1 MPRSQPYRLDWLSIK
16 SFDEANSRLSKLW
29 VNTDEMMEILFKE
42 LKTSREPAPHS
53 PTHQPG
59 GTDEFIVNL
68 ATGVSG
74 ILPFSRLPVVSE
86 STLLGRGEGAGAG
99 VIQEITLGTGLSM
112 AGTVLSATGG
122 GGMDAGYWA
131 PLTDGDL
138 VETDLIFASGEA
150 VMVWVPTP

>member
-1 MPRSQPYRLDWLSIK
+1 MALKSQPYRLDWLNIK
-16 SFDEANSRLSKLW
+16 SFEEANGRLSKLW
-29 VNTDEMMEILFKE
+29 VNTDEMLEILFKE
-42 LKTSREPAPHS
+42 LRTPRDPTPHS

-74 ILPFSRLPVVSE
+74 VLPFSHLPVVSE
-86 STLLGRGEGAGAG
+86 GVLLGRGEGAGAG
-99 VIQEITLGTGLSM
+99 VIQEITLGTGLDM
-112 AGTVLSATGG
+112 VGTVLNVTGSSLG
-122 GGMDAGYWA
+122 GYWA
-131 PLTDGDL
+131 PLTDGDV